1 MKLPP
6 ISKVTFSLNV
16 IFLFNFVICNFK
28 SMESTS
34 EKRGKILLLNM
45 LEMNRTLIGNF
56 IPSTRNYSNT
66 GLKWKALRTE

>member
-1 MKLPP
+1 
-6 ISKVTFSLNV
+6 
-16 IFLFNFVICNFK
+16 
-28 SMESTS
+28 MESTS